1 MNPAPF
7 VHSALAM
14 TRERRVDTDAFHPMR
29 TFRRHWAQAVAI
41 ASHPHTLRPDG
52 DEQLSRHARGEL
64 HQASS
69 SSSALASSRT
79 GVVKPS
85 VNHPYTRARR
95 S

>member
-29 TFRRHWAQAVAI
+29 TLRRHWAQAVAI

-85 VNHPYTRARR
+85 VKQP
-95 S
+95 